1 LKEPP
6 YSGGYVIVMH
16 TDEPTLS
23 RSVVQ
28 GYLDGHR
35 FPTPK
40 HVSRALLLLSY
51 DPSVQRCPY
60 FELNFA
66 D

>member
-1 LKEPP
+1 
-6 YSGGYVIVMH
+6 MH